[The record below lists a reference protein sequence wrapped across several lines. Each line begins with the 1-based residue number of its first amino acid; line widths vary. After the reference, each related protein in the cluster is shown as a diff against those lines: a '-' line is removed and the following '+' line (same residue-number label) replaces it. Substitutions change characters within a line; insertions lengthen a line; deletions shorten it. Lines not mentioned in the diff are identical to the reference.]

1 MKMDELPEIR
11 GNTLKLVIPKAE
23 KYHETIT
30 SIVYE
35 LVKKDGQRGIYVTLN
50 RSSPRLAEV
59 FAQKGIP
66 KDSIFFVD
74 AVSPLAGSC
83 QNDESC
89 CLCDPHNLSELS
101 ITVFK
106 NLEMLPAEKRS
117 FLIFDSLSSLLISN
131 KASQI
136 PKFLHSFTAEMRP
149 WNLNGIIVSVEG
161 EFEADVIR
169 TCAGF
174 FDEVIRVI

>member
-1 MKMDELPEIR
+1 MKMDELPEIC

-23 KYHETIT
+23 KYHETIE

-35 LVKKDGQRGIYVTLN
+35 LVKKKGQRGVYVTLN
-50 RSSPRLAEV
+50 RSSPRLVDV

-66 KDSIFFVD
+66 TDSIFFVD
-74 AVSPLAGSC
+74 AVAPIAGSC

-106 NLEMLPAEKRS
+106 NLEKLPAEKRS
-117 FLIFDSLSSLLISN
+117 FLVFDSLSSLLISN
-131 KASQI
+131 KTAQI
-136 PKFLHSFTAEMRP
+136 PKFLHTFTAEMRP
-149 WNLNGIIVSVEG
+149 WNLNGIIVSIEG
-161 EFEADVIR
+161 EFDADIIR

-174 FDEVIRVI
+174 FDEVVRII